1 MARQRPARHRDGPG
15 GAYLEPPSHLQHDPD
30 PDADPESVART
41 ICLRLLTA
49 RARTRAEL
57 AEALDGRGV
66 PRELAGRVL
75 DRFTAVGL
83 VDDRSFAEQ
92 FVRARHQDRGLA
104 RREICRQLRDKGV
117 EDSVI
122 ADAVAGLDP
131 EQEIQA
137 GRRLVERKLR
147 SMHRLE
153 PAVRTRRL
161 VGMLARKGYSPAM
174 AFQIVRDVINAEPD
188 ESAPETAWLA

>member
-1 MARQRPARHRDGPG
+1 MALARPARHRGRTAGTRTEPSGP
-15 GAYLEPPSHLQHDPD
+15 LQDE

-49 RARTRAEL
+49 RARTRVEL
-57 AEALDGRGV
+57 AEALEGRGV
-66 PRELAGRVL
+66 PRAAAERVL
-75 DRFTAVGL
+75 DRLTAVGL
-83 VDDRSFAEQ
+83 VDDQAFAQQ
-92 FVRARHQDRGLA
+92 FVLARHQDRGLA
-104 RREICRQLRDKGV
+104 RRELCRQLRDKGV

-122 ADAVAGLDP
+122 AEAVSGLDP
-131 EQEIQA
+131 EQEIHT

-147 SMHRLE
+147 SMERLD

-174 AFQIVRDVINAEPD
+174 AFQIVRDVLDAEAD
-188 ESAPETAWLA
+188 ETIEPESAWLA

>member
-1 MARQRPARHRDGPG
+1 VARQRPARHPG
-15 GAYLEPPSHLQHDPD
+15 GTGGSHQEPSAHLRDD

-66 PRELAGRVL
+66 PRAVAGQVL
-75 DRFTAVGL
+75 DRLTAVGL
-83 VDDRSFAEQ
+83 VDDRAFAER
-92 FVRARHQDRGLA
+92 FVVARHQDRGLA
-104 RREICRQLRDKGV
+104 RRELCRQLRDKGV
-117 EDSVI
+117 DDSVI
-122 ADAVAGLDP
+122 ADAVSGLDP
-131 EQEIQA
+131 EQEIQT

-147 SMHRLE
+147 SMTRLE
-153 PAVRTRRL
+153 PAVRSRRL

-174 AFQIVRDVINAEPD
+174 AFRIVRDVVDAEPD
-188 ESAPETAWLA
+188 ETTVSETAWLA